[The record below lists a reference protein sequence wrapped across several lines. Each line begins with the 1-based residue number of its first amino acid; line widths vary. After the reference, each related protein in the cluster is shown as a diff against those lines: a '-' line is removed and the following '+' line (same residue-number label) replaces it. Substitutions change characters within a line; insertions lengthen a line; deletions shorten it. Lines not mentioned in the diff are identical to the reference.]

1 MIRYPLLRRLWY
13 RYKGYPAQEI
23 LDLLEESQW
32 WSSDRMREFRGEKV
46 RKLIDHCWENV
57 PYYRRVMDERGL
69 SPADIQNVED
79 LAKLPVLT
87 KELVRENRED
97 LRARNIPQDQMIP
110 ASTGGTTGEPMT
122 IWNTADTRAWT
133 TQCTTRA
140 YAWVGLLPAT
150 RRVKLFGGSLG
161 QPDQRS
167 AIRRWYDRKMSP
179 NLFLPAFEMTRD
191 NARDYVRQIKDF
203 EGKHLIGY
211 ASATFLLA
219 NFVDELGESLSLD
232 AVFPTA
238 ELLPDSWRARIKEVF
253 GCKVL
258 PYYGCGEC
266 NSLGYTCADDESIYH
281 QCDEHAVMEVDLGD
295 GRSALEGEGAF
306 LITDLDNYAMPVIR
320 YRNGDG
326 GVLAGPGCTC
336 GRSLSRILRLD
347 GRVNDLLVTT
357 GGDTISGV
365 IATHTFRHVKG
376 AKLYQFVQD
385 EPGQV
390 QVRIVRSDGYDPAVE
405 EERIGRILREHL
417 GEQAQVTFEYP
428 EDIERTPAGKARFV
442 INRHLAGGG
451 S

>member
-1 MIRYPLLRRLWY
+1 MIRYPLIQRLWY
-13 RYKGYPAQEI
+13 RWKKYPAQEI
-23 LDLLEESQW
+23 LDQLEKSQW
-32 WSSDRMREFRGEKV
+32 WSPEEMRDFKT
-46 RKLIDHCWENV
+46 KKIQSLIAHCWENV
-57 PYYRRVMDERGL
+57 PYYHDVMEERGL
-69 SPADIQNVED
+69 TPDDVRSLED

-87 KELVRENRED
+87 KEIIRREGDRLV
-97 LRARNIPQDQMIP
+97 AGNIPREQMSL
-110 ASTGGTTGEPMT
+110 ATTGGTTGEPMRILT
-122 IWNTADTRAWT
+122 TAETVAWS

-140 YAWVGLLPAT
+140 YAWAGVTPT
-150 RRVKLFGGSLG
+150 TKRVKLFGGSLG

-167 AIRRWYDRKMSP
+167 AIRRWYDRTFSP
-179 NLFLPAFEMTRD
+179 DLFLPAFEMTRD
-191 NARDYVRQIKDF
+191 NVRDYIRQIKDF
-203 EGKHLIGY
+203 GAKHLIGY

-219 NFVDELGESLSLD
+219 NFVDDLGESLSLD

-238 ELLPDSWRARIKEVF
+238 ELLPDNWRARIKEVF

-326 GVLAGPGCTC
+326 GVLAGPGCSC

-347 GRVNDLLVTT
+347 GRVNDLLVTV
-357 GGDTISGV
+357 GGNTISGV

-385 EPGQV
+385 QPGQV
-390 QVRIVRSDGYDPAVE
+390 QVRIVRTDGYDPAVE
-405 EERIGRILREHL
+405 EERIGRILRKHL

-442 INRHLAGGG
+442 INRYLAGAGG
-451 S
+451 